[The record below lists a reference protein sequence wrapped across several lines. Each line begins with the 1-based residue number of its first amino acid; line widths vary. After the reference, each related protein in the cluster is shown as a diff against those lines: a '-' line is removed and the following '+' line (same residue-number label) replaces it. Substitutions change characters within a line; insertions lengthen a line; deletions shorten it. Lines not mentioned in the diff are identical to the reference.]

1 MESKQ
6 KKKIAIIVSIVSL
19 VLVCAIV
26 GTILIFNAINNKK
39 NKSENSAS
47 NVNYST
53 EIDKK
58 LFEAHKAILNNH
70 VSADY
75 SGTYEFK
82 TVSSI
87 IFNPELTAEQITAIC
102 EKQGTTDPNGLQ
114 KMFLDAKHD
123 EVDKNKELITLNTK
137 QGYGSYSK
145 THNGNTVVEFG
156 KYFGNNDLSEI
167 RLYDDASGKY
177 IAEYDMSLTH
187 IKEANIN
194 ASSSSD
200 NTNNDLLYIY
210 KKVYSSSNE
219 KLVLFTIT
227 YVYELLPPAPPIS
240 DSDLNFDI

>member
-26 GTILIFNAINNKK
+26 GTIFIFNAINNKK
-39 NKSENSAS
+39 NKNGDSAS
-47 NVNYST
+47 NVTHST
-53 EIDKK
+53 EIDRK
-58 LFEAHKAILNNH
+58 LFEAHKAILNDQ

-75 SGTYEFK
+75 TGTYSFK

-87 IFNPELTAEQITAIC
+87 IFNSELTAEQITTIC
-102 EKQGTTDPNGLQ
+102 TMQGTADPNGLQ
-114 KMFLDAKHD
+114 KKFLDAKRAD
-123 EVDKNKELITLNTK
+123 VANNEELITLTTK

-145 THNGNTVVEFG
+145 THNGDTVVEFG

-167 RLYDDASGKY
+167 RLYDDLTGQY

-200 NTNNDLLYIY
+200 NENNNLLYIY

-227 YVYELLPPAPPIS
+227 YVYELMPPAPPIS
-240 DSDLNFDI
+240 DSDLNFNI